1 MLMCNFTLTITDEML
16 YGGTKMQNQ
25 SFSKDEVEKWVA
37 TSTYKSI
44 AWDDTEGRWLLVAI
58 RMIQNQNGA
67 DYNWQLAFLVQS

>member
-44 AWDDTEGRWLLVAI
+44 A
-58 RMIQNQNGA
+58 
-67 DYNWQLAFLVQS
+67 

>member
-1 MLMCNFTLTITDEML
+1 LHSALQFKNMLIIFDGEINKHYFLALFSCLIMLMCNFTLTITDEML

-44 AWDDTEGRWLLVAI
+44 A
-58 RMIQNQNGA
+58 
-67 DYNWQLAFLVQS
+67 